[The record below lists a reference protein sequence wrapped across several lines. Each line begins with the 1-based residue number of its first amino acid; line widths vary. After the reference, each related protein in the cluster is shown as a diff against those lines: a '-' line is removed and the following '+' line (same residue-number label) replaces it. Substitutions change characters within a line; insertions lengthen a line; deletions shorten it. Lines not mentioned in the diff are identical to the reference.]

1 MWNWSQNGIWWN
13 DVECPTL
20 FTIFLWA
27 NVIFSCCCYH
37 QPFPGVHSVKRS
49 EMVLGTEAAVEWKNG
64 RLVSSRV
71 GSGERRSLT
80 DSTQAS
86 LFFRFASNRLD
97 KLSTKAVIQS
107 MSDYYRYFL
116 RVSSG
121 TTFYKRGI
129 DTKDKI
135 KASPVVY
142 RTTLIIATVI
152 CCNQIMTQKR
162 I

>member
-1 MWNWSQNGIWWN
+1 MWNWSRNGIWWN
-13 DVECPTL
+13 DVE
-20 FTIFLWA
+20 A
-27 NVIFSCCCYH
+27 FSRRSFSKTERNGTGH
-37 QPFPGVHSVKRS
+37 GSSGWVEKR
-49 EMVLGTEAAVEWKNG
+49 G

-71 GSGERRSLT
+71 GSGERRSLP

-97 KLSTKAVIQS
+97 KLSTKAVMQT

-152 CCNQIMTQKR
+152 FCNQIMTQKR